1 MRHLAVAGLI
11 VAGLVLTS
19 WTPARA
25 FDPLQRAE
33 RAARDGQRALA
44 SGDTLRAVED
54 MLRAQALAPDDP
66 TIRSGLAET
75 LYDTG
80 DYEAS
85 VRQFEPLVDP
95 EAPLPQRRRALYN
108 AGNAAF
114 AQQDYER
121 ALDYYTQ
128 ALLEGDSAPSEDL
141 LHNLELAQLLQQQQ
155 EQQRQDSQE
164 SGEDGEPQENEN
176 SEQNQDQQEQQN
188 EQQQP
193 QDQQQQ
199 DSQEQEPQEQDAPA
213 DSTGQQPPPPEPQ
226 DAPADSLGQAVPPPD
241 LEQMTPEEAMRLLEA
256 LDYDE
261 QQLRESIQR
270 RLRGDDEED
279 EHDW

>member
-1 MRHLAVAGLI
+1 MTRHLPMTVLATALL
-11 VAGLVLTS
+11 LVSVPL
-19 WTPARA
+19 AHA
-25 FDPLQRAE
+25 YDPLQRAE

-44 SGDTLRAVED
+44 AGDTLRAIED

-80 DYEAS
+80 EYEGA

-95 EAPLPQRRRALYN
+95 EAPLAQRRRGLYN

-128 ALLEGDSAPSEDL
+128 ALLEGDGAPSPDL
-141 LHNLELAQLLQQQQ
+141 LHNLELAQLLQQRQ
-155 EQQRQDSQE
+155 EQQRQDSEE
-164 SGEDGEPQENEN
+164 SGEDGEPQDQEN
-176 SEQNQDQQEQQN
+176 SEQNQD
-188 EQQQP
+188 EQQQQ

-199 DSQEQEPQEQDAPA
+199 DEQQNQESQEQEPQEQEAPP
-213 DSTGQQPPPPEPQ
+213 DSTGQQPPPPEPE
-226 DAPADSLGQAVPPPD
+226 DAPSDSLQQAVPPPD

-256 LDYDE
+256 LDFDE